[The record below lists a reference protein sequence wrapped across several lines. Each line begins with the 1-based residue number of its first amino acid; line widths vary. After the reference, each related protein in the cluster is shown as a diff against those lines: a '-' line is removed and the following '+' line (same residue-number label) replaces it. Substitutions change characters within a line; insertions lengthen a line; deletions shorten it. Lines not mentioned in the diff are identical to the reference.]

1 LKPNT
6 HSNTSPHQQKMP
18 LPIIDFTRIDEK
30 VFIGGKTFNIKDRL
44 KEVGGRWNP
53 QKSIWSIPTASDTPE
68 LREELEAL
76 ATQKKKE
83 EDAAKKEAR
92 IYAKSPEGKVA
103 AAAAEKQRIKAAVVA
118 GSTWICCENC
128 EVIDWIK
135 QHTYCQACGVDGNS
149 FRVRG
154 NIRTGD

>member
-1 LKPNT
+1 MSL
-6 HSNTSPHQQKMP
+6 S
-18 LPIIDFTRIDEK
+18 FTLVDSG
-30 VFIGGKTFNIKDRL
+30 VLIGGKTFNIKDRL

-68 LREELEAL
+68 LRQELEAL
-76 ATQKKKE
+76 ARQKKKE
-83 EDAAKKEAR
+83 EDAAKKAER
-92 IYAKSPEGKVA
+92 LYAKSPEGKAV
-103 AAAAEKQRIKAAVVA
+103 AAAAEKQRIKAALAA
-118 GSTWICCENC
+118 GSTWICCEKC